1 LKAIAISQP
10 YNNHQSLRSFVI
22 AFLFVSIQILLPSFS
37 HAEIRSISFSISGS
51 KPEVN
56 NNSEQQPE
64 ARLQSTIK
72 KTKEAFD
79 NKRWEE
85 AINFGENAL
94 KECSQ
99 LFSERDRRC
108 IRIMKNNSMS
118 YFRAGELEEHA
129 ANIESAYRI
138 ASKELGA
145 MHFSTIRTREVFH
158 QLLLDQVRYKEAIP
172 VVIELIEAERQ
183 TSDDEYKVL
192 DWLIQLYALYKIEG
206 FVEQEIPILL
216 EMTALTEKLL
226 GEESDQLSRTR
237 AVLTESYCEQ
247 KQYHDFY
254 ELKRQYKIKT
264 KCKLPIRKRITLPFF
279 RKFNLG

>member
-1 LKAIAISQP
+1 MKAIAISQP

-51 KPEVN
+51 NPEVD
-56 NNSEQQPE
+56 NNSKQQPE

-118 YFRAGELEEHA
+118 YFRAGELEEYA
-129 ANIESAYRI
+129 SNIESAYRI

>member
-1 LKAIAISQP
+1 LIASTVSQP
-10 YNNHQSLRSFVI
+10 YNNHQSLRSSVI
-22 AFLFVSIQILLPSFS
+22 AFSFVVIQLFLLPLS
-37 HAEIRSISFSISGS
+37 HAEIRSISFSLPNGH
-51 KPEVN
+51 PEVDDKT
-56 NNSEQQPE
+56 EQHPE
-64 ARLQSTIK
+64 ARLHFSIK
-72 KTKEAFD
+72 KAKEAFD
-79 NKRWEE
+79 NKDWKE
-85 AINFGENAL
+85 AINRGENAL
-94 KECSQ
+94 KDCSQ
-99 LFSERDRRC
+99 LFSEHDRRC
-108 IRIMKNNSMS
+108 IRIMKNNSMT
-118 YFRAGELEEHA
+118 YFRAGQLQENAVNIEHA
-129 ANIESAYRI
+129 YHT

-183 TSDDEYKVL
+183 TGDDEYKVL
-192 DWLIQLYALYKIEG
+192 DWLIQLYALYKVEG
-206 FVEQEIPILL
+206 FIDQEIPILL

-237 AVLTESYCEQ
+237 TALTESYCEQ

-264 KCKLPIRKRITLPFF
+264 KCKLPMRKRMTLPFF

>member
-1 LKAIAISQP
+1 MRATTVSQP
-10 YNNHQSLRSFVI
+10 NNNHRSLRSFVI
-22 AFLFVSIQILLPSFS
+22 AFSLVLIQLLCTPFS
-37 HAEIRSISFSISGS
+37 HAEIRSISFTLSSTN
-51 KPEVN
+51 PEEDN
-56 NNSEQQPE
+56 KAEQRPE
-64 ARLQSTIK
+64 ARLQATIK
-72 KTKEAFD
+72 KAKQAFD
-79 NKRWEE
+79 NKDWEQ
-85 AINFGENAL
+85 AINIGESAL
-94 KECSQ
+94 NDCSQ

-108 IRIMKNNSMS
+108 IRIMKNNSMA
-118 YFRAGELEEHA
+118 YFRAGELEKNA
-129 ANIESAYRI
+129 ANIEHAYRT
-138 ASKELGA
+138 ASTELGP

-172 VVIELIEAERQ
+172 VVIELIESERQ

-192 DWLIQLYALYKIEG
+192 DWLIQLYALYKVEG
-206 FVEQEIPILL
+206 FVDQEIPILL

-237 AVLTESYCEQ
+237 TVLTESYCEQ

-279 RKFNLG
+279 RKFNLS

>member
-1 LKAIAISQP
+1 MIASTVSQP
-10 YNNHQSLRSFVI
+10 YNNHQSLRSSVI
-22 AFLFVSIQILLPSFS
+22 AFSFVVIQLFLFPYSY
-37 HAEIRSISFSISGS
+37 AETRSISFSLPNGH
-51 KPEVN
+51 PEMDDKI
-56 NNSEQQPE
+56 EQHPE
-64 ARLQSTIK
+64 ARLHFSIK
-72 KTKEAFD
+72 KAKEAFD
-79 NKRWEE
+79 NKDWKE
-85 AINFGENAL
+85 AINKGETAL
-94 KECSQ
+94 KGCSQ

-108 IRIMKNNSMS
+108 IRIMKNNSMA
-118 YFRAGELEEHA
+118 YFRAGEIEENA
-129 ANIESAYRI
+129 ANIEHAYRT

-172 VVIELIEAERQ
+172 IVIELIEAERQ

-192 DWLIQLYALYKIEG
+192 DWLIQLYALYKVEG
-206 FVEQEIPILL
+206 FIDQEIPILL

-264 KCKLPIRKRITLPFF
+264 KCKLPMRKRITLPFF

>member
-1 LKAIAISQP
+1 
-10 YNNHQSLRSFVI
+10 
-22 AFLFVSIQILLPSFS
+22 
-37 HAEIRSISFSISGS
+37 
-51 KPEVN
+51 
-56 NNSEQQPE
+56 
-64 ARLQSTIK
+64 
-72 KTKEAFD
+72 
-79 NKRWEE
+79 
-85 AINFGENAL
+85 
-94 KECSQ
+94 
-99 LFSERDRRC
+99 
-108 IRIMKNNSMS
+108 
-118 YFRAGELEEHA
+118 
-129 ANIESAYRI
+129 
-138 ASKELGA
+138 

>member
-51 KPEVN
+51 NPEVD
-56 NNSEQQPE
+56 NNSKQQPE

-72 KTKEAFD
+72 KTREAFE

-85 AINFGENAL
+85 AINFGETAL
-94 KECSQ
+94 KDCSQ
-99 LFSERDRRC
+99 LFSDRDRRC
-108 IRIMKNNSMS
+108 IRIMKNNSMA

-138 ASKELGA
+138 ASTELGA

>member
-1 LKAIAISQP
+1 LKITAISQP
-10 YNNHQSLRSFVI
+10 YHHHRLRLFVI
-22 AFLFVSIQILLPSFS
+22 AFSLAVTQLLSSPVSY
-37 HAEIRSISFSISGS
+37 AEVTLVSAVLTSDS
-51 KPEVN
+51 KE
-56 NNSEQQPE
+56 SENAE
-64 ARLQSTIK
+64 TWSDTRLYATIK
-72 KTKEAFD
+72 NGKEAFD
-79 NKRWEE
+79 SKNWER
-85 AINFGENAL
+85 AIELGETAL
-94 KECSQ
+94 KGCSQ

-108 IRIMKNNSMS
+108 IRIMKNNSMA
-118 YFRAGELEEHA
+118 YFRAGEIEENA
-129 ANIESAYRI
+129 ANIEHAYRT

-172 VVIELIEAERQ
+172 IVIELIEAERQ

-192 DWLIQLYALYKIEG
+192 DWLIQLYALYKVEG
-206 FVEQEIPILL
+206 FIDEEIPILV
-216 EMTALTEKLL
+216 EMTTLTEKLL
-226 GEESDQLSRTR
+226 GQESDQLARTR
-237 AVLTESYCEQ
+237 EVLTESYCEQ

>member
-1 LKAIAISQP
+1 MKATAISQP
-10 YNNHQSLRSFVI
+10 YNNHRSLRSCVI
-22 AFLFVSIQILLPSFS
+22 AFFFVSIQLLLTPFS
-37 HAEIRSISFSISGS
+37 QAEIRSITFSISGS
-51 KPEVN
+51 TPEIDKN
-56 NNSEQQPE
+56 IEQQPE
-64 ARLQSTIK
+64 DRLHSTIK
-72 KTKEAFD
+72 KTKAAFD
-79 NKRWEE
+79 NKHWEE
-85 AINFGENAL
+85 AIHLGETAL
-94 KECSQ
+94 KDCRQ
-99 LFSERDRRC
+99 LFSEGDRRC
-108 IRIMKNNSMS
+108 IRIMKNNSMA
-118 YFRAGELEEHA
+118 YFRAGKLEDHA
-129 ANIESAYRI
+129 AKVEEAYRI
-138 ASKELGA
+138 ASTELGA

-192 DWLIQLYALYKIEG
+192 DWLIQLYALYKVEG
-206 FVEQEIPILL
+206 FVDQEIPILL

-226 GEESDQLSRTR
+226 GEESDQLFRTR

>member
-1 LKAIAISQP
+1 MLSDGTQASENTKHSEP
-10 YNNHQSLRSFVI
+10 WSDTRL
-22 AFLFVSIQILLPSFS
+22 
-37 HAEIRSISFSISGS
+37 HA
-51 KPEVN
+51 
-56 NNSEQQPE
+56 
-64 ARLQSTIK
+64 TIK
-72 KTKEAFD
+72 KGKEAFD
-79 NKRWEE
+79 SKNWEK
-85 AINFGENAL
+85 AIALGETAL
-94 KECSQ
+94 IGCSQ

-108 IRIMKNNSMS
+108 IRIMKNNSMA
-118 YFRAGELEEHA
+118 YFRAGEIEENADNIEHA
-129 ANIESAYRI
+129 YRTASA
-138 ASKELGA
+138 ELGA

-192 DWLIQLYALYKIEG
+192 DWLIQLYALYKVEG
-206 FVEQEIPILL
+206 FVDQEIPILL
-216 EMTALTEKLL
+216 EMTTLTEKLL
-226 GEESDQLSRTR
+226 GQESEQLTRTR